1 MERKNETNAI
11 WSKFCKS
18 HYFQTVVNE
27 MEAEM
32 LERQEE
38 IERQDR
44 VIHELQLEN
53 SHPRWR
59 VKDIYKNS
67 VDKVSI
73 CKKKVFGGISC
84 MICSSKYNFSCTNT
98 NKEIH
103 KWTCKSCAQTTRKET
118 IERYETCKKCSVLME
133 ELEEYKTDIASKE
146 QIIEILMEDIRD
158 LKDRLYARWRI
169 ETLRILMALIKLCQ
183 FLIRIVSQLV

>member
-1 MERKNETNAI
+1 
-11 WSKFCKS
+11 
-18 HYFQTVVNE
+18 

-38 IERQDR
+38 IERQDS
-44 VIHELQLEN
+44 VIHELQSEN
-53 SHPRWR
+53 SHPCWR
-59 VKDIYKNS
+59 VKDRYKKS
-67 VDKVSI
+67 VEKVSI
-73 CKKKVFGGISC
+73 CKNKIFGGINC

-98 NKEIH
+98 NREIN
-103 KWTCKSCAQTTRKET
+103 KWTCKLCEQTKRKET
-118 IERYETCKKCSVLME
+118 IERYETCKNCSALME
-133 ELEEYKTDIASKE
+133 ELEEYKKDIESKE